1 LFDGEKLRRL
11 IQALLRP
18 NATLQVV
25 DAICVRR
32 EFRYAAEQ
40 RNLGGRSGDLNSP
53 TAELQ
58 RNLSVRFDRIGR
70 QKICLKIRR
79 NYHPICG
86 CVTAVMAGLA
96 IGVATCNDEA
106 QEKETA
112 VTCTNPVSAAS
123 WQITID
129 YRNST
134 VDSHP
139 AEITRGAISW
149 FDPKDG
155 GNYTLDLRSGD
166 LTGIV
171 ASSTGG
177 YFRRARCSLEKSP

>member
-1 LFDGEKLRRL
+1 MP
-11 IQALLRP
+11 IQALRRP

-40 RNLGGRSGDLNSP
+40 RNLGGRSGELNSP

-96 IGVATCNDEA
+96 IGVATCNGEA

-112 VTCTNPVSAAS
+112 VICTNPVSGAS

-129 YRNST
+129 HRNST
-134 VDSHP
+134 VDSNP
-139 AEITRGAISW
+139 AEITSTSISW

-155 GNYTLDLRSGD
+155 GNYTLDRRSGD
-166 LTGIV
+166 LTAIV